1 MSEQPPTTPAPPE
14 PQPPVPAAAPTAPAE
29 ITKPGKRITRWGR
42 RGIALWRLI
51 VAVFLGYRGEA
62 LALRAG
68 NLTFITITSLVPLVA
83 VIFSLLHAFNAKR
96 IDPLVLKFF
105 EDILSPGGRA
115 QSEQTIRTFLSAAN
129 SRTAG
134 SLSFVV
140 VLVSAGLMLRHL
152 DASLNDIWRV
162 RKQRPILVSLGLY
175 SGVLFVGPILIAL
188 SLLGSEG
195 LKRFLGWLEFPFSA
209 QAYFLGSAVAAVGVF
224 TTLYKVAPHAP
235 VPWKSAFTGGA
246 VAGIAWE
253 VARHVYGGI
262 ASFFF
267 SANKVYGSLGIAPLF
282 LMWIYVG
289 WYLVLSG
296 ARLAYAVEHA
306 DFHDTFR
313 DLLEHPRSNEL
324 IASRIAE
331 EVARAS
337 VDTKARA
344 PSTRSLATELRLPE
358 QRVREV
364 VKLLVDGK
372 LVLEERGVLKPARD
386 VATLTLADISAA
398 VGGTARMTHPEQSST
413 GRFEAVSKLFLS
425 ADESTIEKLKTI
437 SWADLA
443 AGGEDKNEK
452 A

>member
-1 MSEQPPTTPAPPE
+1 MDAHPE
-14 PQPPVPAAAPTAPAE
+14 PGRGTAPSLPPPP
-29 ITKPGKRITRWGR
+29 IKRLSAWAKRAL
-42 RGIALWRLI
+42 ALWRLL
-51 VAVFLGYRGEA
+51 VSVVLSYRGEA

-68 NLTFITITSLVPLVA
+68 NLTFITITSLVPMVA

-140 VLVSAGLMLRHL
+140 VMVSAGLMLRHL
-152 DASLNDIWRV
+152 DASLNDIWMV

-175 SGVLFVGPILIAL
+175 TGVLLVGPLLIAL
-188 SLLGSEG
+188 SLLGTEG
-195 LKRFLGWLEFPFSA
+195 MKRLVGWLEFPFSA
-209 QAYFLGSAVAAVGVF
+209 QLYLVGGVLSGLTVF
-224 TTLYKVAPHAP
+224 TLLYKLAPHAP
-235 VPWKSAFTGGA
+235 VPWKSALTGGA
-246 VAGIAWE
+246 AAGVAWE
-253 VARHVYGGI
+253 LARHAYGGI
-262 ASFFF
+262 ASLFF

-289 WYLVLSG
+289 WYIVLSG

-306 DFHDTFR
+306 DLHHEFHE
-313 DLLEHPRSNEL
+313 LLGHPRSHEL
-324 IASRIAE
+324 IATRIAE

-337 VDTKARA
+337 LEGLT
-344 PSTRSLATELRLPE
+344 PPTPRSLSVQLSLP
-358 QRVREV
+358 QKRVGEIV
-364 VKLLVDGK
+364 QLLLTGK
-372 LVLEERGVLKPARD
+372 LIRTEKGALFPARD

-398 VGGTARMTHPEQSST
+398 VGGTARMLVRDRPST
-413 GRFEAVSKLFLS
+413 NGHFESVARHFSS
-425 ADESTIEKLKTI
+425 ADDITIEKLKGI

-443 AGGEDKNEK
+443 QSPREK
-452 A
+452 VEKP

>member
-1 MSEQPPTTPAPPE
+1 MDEPAPTE
-14 PQPPVPAAAPTAPAE
+14 NSPPGQRLTL
-29 ITKPGKRITRWGR
+29 WGR
-42 RGIALWRLI
+42 RAVALWRLT

-68 NLTFITITSLVPLVA
+68 NLTFITITSMVPLVA

-129 SRTAG
+129 SRAAG
-134 SLSFVV
+134 SLSFLV

-162 RKQRPILVSLGLY
+162 REKRPILTSIGLY
-175 SGVLFVGPILIAL
+175 TGVLFVGPLLIGL

-195 LKRFLGWLEFPFSA
+195 MKHFLGWLEFPFSS
-209 QAYFLGSAVAAVGVF
+209 QAYFLGSVVAAVTVF
-224 TTLYKVAPHAP
+224 SCLYKFAPHAP

-246 VAGIAWE
+246 VAGLAWE
-253 VARHVYGGI
+253 VARHLYGGI
-262 ASFFF
+262 ASLFF

-289 WYLVLSG
+289 WYIVLSG
-296 ARLAYAVEHA
+296 ARLSYAVEHA
-306 DFHDTFR
+306 DFHDEFR

-324 IASRIAE
+324 IASRIAA

-337 VDTKARA
+337 LAQLPPPT
-344 PSTRSLATELRLPE
+344 SRSLSVFLRLPE
-358 QRVREV
+358 QRIRDLVQV
-364 VKLLVDGK
+364 LVDGRLLLADDK
-372 LVLEERGVLKPARD
+372 GALIPARD
-386 VATLTLADISAA
+386 VGSMTLADVSAA
-398 VGGTARMTHPEQSST
+398 VGGTARIIKRDPESRS
-413 GRFEAVSKLFLS
+413 RKFENVARLFSS
-425 ADESTIEKLKTI
+425 ADETTVEKLREI

-443 AGGEDKNEK
+443 EGDEDKPEK